1 MRTLKEGT
9 RTERIENL
17 KKLLKVSGGNLI
29 TDGAYFDR
37 IISLSHCYDLDDL
50 KVSEIKEII
59 SEVHESEIIS
69 IAEWSLQFE
78 EGVVRDVK
86 IMNEVIEALEG
97 DFSYEVVSKINKVA
111 YELSHQ
117 S

>member
-1 MRTLKEGT
+1 MKTLKDGT
-9 RTERIENL
+9 RNERIENL
-17 KKLLKVSGGNLI
+17 KRMLKVVGGNLI
-29 TDGAYFDR
+29 TDGAHLAR
-37 IISLSHCYDLDDL
+37 IISLSHCHGLDDL
-50 KVSEIKEII
+50 KITEIKEIV
-59 SEVHESEIIS
+59 SEVHEAEVRS

-97 DFSYEVVSKINKVA
+97 DFNYEVVREINKVA
-111 YELSHQ
+111 YELSRQ